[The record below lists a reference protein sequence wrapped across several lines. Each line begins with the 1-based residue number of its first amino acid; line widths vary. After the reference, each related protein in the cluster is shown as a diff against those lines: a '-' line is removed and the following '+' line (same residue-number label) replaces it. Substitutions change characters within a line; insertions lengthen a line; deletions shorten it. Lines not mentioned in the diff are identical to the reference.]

1 MATAQY
7 SQACTNYSSSNE
19 VANVVPLLE
28 AYSSLSVKLGG
39 TNDGKNV
46 NLSESYNVVSSSS
59 SQISVDVMYQGNE
72 SETLDAVLFTNGTM
86 DSLSMNG
93 TSIPSAYGT
102 EIALGVFAGFILEID
117 YVDSLSNFTQI
128 VQFHSTGS
136 STVTI
141 GSVSI
146 PVTTYA
152 ANSLPV
158 TTSTCGGTD
167 TLTAFSLTAG
177 TPAGAKLPLV
187 TSATLAGTG
196 SSDGITSTYDVTVQV
211 TGVTLA

>member
-1 MATAQY
+1 MQ
-7 SQACTNYSSSNE
+7 
-19 VANVVPLLE
+19 
-28 AYSSLSVKLGG
+28 VKLNG
-39 TNDGKNV
+39 TSDGKTL
-46 NLSESYNVVSSSS
+46 NLTESYSVNSSSS
-59 SQISVDVMYQGNE
+59 GLIPVNLTYQGNATE
-72 SETLDAVLFTNGTM
+72 NLGVVLFANGTIS
-86 DSLSMNG
+86 SLTVNG
-93 TSIPSAYGT
+93 TSIPSSYGT
-102 EIALGVFAGFILEID
+102 EIALGLFAGFIFEID

-128 VQFHSTGS
+128 LQFHVAGT

-141 GSVSI
+141 GSISI

-177 TPAGAKLPLV
+177 TPSGAKLPLV

-196 SSDGITSTYDVTVQV
+196 GSNGSTSTYDISVQV
-211 TGVTLA
+211 IGLTIA